1 MTEPS
6 NPSTEGASPA
16 TAEPTDKV
24 ALSDWAV
31 AILLTVLVG
40 LSAAAL
46 LGATFMELL
55 FDKLS
60 AVTRVIILLPVLMIS
75 AYLLV
80 QKWRKLF
87 HRHDATKK

>member
-1 MTEPS
+1 MQMTEPN
-6 NPSTEGASPA
+6 NPPPE
-16 TAEPTDKV
+16 KV
-24 ALSDWAV
+24 ALSDWAS

-60 AVTRVIILLPVLMIS
+60 ALTRVIILLPVLMIS
-75 AYLLV
+75 SYLLV

-87 HRHDATKK
+87 HRHEATKK